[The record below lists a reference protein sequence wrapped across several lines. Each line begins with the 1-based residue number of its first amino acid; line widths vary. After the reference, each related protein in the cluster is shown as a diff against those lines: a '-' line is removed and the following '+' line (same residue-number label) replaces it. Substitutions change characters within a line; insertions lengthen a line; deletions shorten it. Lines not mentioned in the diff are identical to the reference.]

1 MKLVPIV
8 VLADSDTIGML
19 QPTIDRT
26 VATLNERADMIV
38 ELLETRGWTVEMIA
52 WASLLNAVGR
62 GISRAPSCS
71 TSTPRR
77 PASERVAQTRPV
89 AHCCLQPQLG
99 RTFAFTREQSAP
111 YQRKAQR

>member
-62 GISRAPSCS
+62 GIQSGAIMLDVNAAP
-71 TSTPRR
+71 TG
-77 PASERVAQTRPV
+77 E
-89 AHCCLQPQLG
+89 
-99 RTFAFTREQSAP
+99 
-111 YQRKAQR
+111 

>member
-8 VLADSDTIGML
+8 VLADSDTISML

-62 GISRAPSCS
+62 GIQSGAIMLDVNAAP
-71 TSTPRR
+71 TG
-77 PASERVAQTRPV
+77 E
-89 AHCCLQPQLG
+89 
-99 RTFAFTREQSAP
+99 
-111 YQRKAQR
+111 